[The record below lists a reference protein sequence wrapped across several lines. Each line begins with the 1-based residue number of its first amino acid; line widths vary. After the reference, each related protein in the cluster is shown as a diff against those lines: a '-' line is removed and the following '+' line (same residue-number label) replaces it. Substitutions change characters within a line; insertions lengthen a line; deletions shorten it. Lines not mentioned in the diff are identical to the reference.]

1 MTRDV
6 QQNFEILEH
15 TADVGFRARGATAA
29 ELFQHAADAF
39 LFIACDRAEAR
50 ERETLPVVVDGDD
63 LPSLLVNF
71 LEEIL
76 YLFDAGRFATVR
88 VSVDEITCSMVRA
101 RLHGEPRDPARHPWK
116 LIVKAVTYH
125 GLEVGEH
132 AGRWEA
138 RVFMDV

>member
-1 MTRDV
+1 MTTDGPHG
-6 QQNFEILEH
+6 FEILEH
-15 TADVGFRARGATAA
+15 TADIGFRARGATAV

-39 LFIACDRAEAR
+39 LSIACNRTEAR
-50 ERETLPVVVDGDD
+50 ERETMEVVVDGDD

-88 VSVDEITCSMVRA
+88 VSVDEVTGRLLRA
-101 RLHGEPRDPARHPWK
+101 RLHGEPRDPARHPWR
-116 LIVKAVTYH
+116 LIVKAITYH

-132 AGRWEA
+132 GGRWEA

>member
-1 MTRDV
+1 MTTDAPHG
-6 QQNFEILEH
+6 FEILEH
-15 TADVGFRARGATAA
+15 TADVGFRARGATAV

-39 LFIACDRAEAR
+39 LFIACDRAEAH

-76 YLFDAGRFATVR
+76 FLFDAGRFATVR
-88 VSVDEITCSMVRA
+88 VSVDEITGSLIRA
-101 RLHGEPRDPARHPWK
+101 RLHGEPRDPARHPWR

-132 AGRWEA
+132 GGRWEA

>member
-1 MTRDV
+1 MSTEAPHG
-6 QQNFEILEH
+6 FEILEH

-39 LFIACDRAEAR
+39 LFIACDRAETR
-50 ERETLPVVVDGDD
+50 ERETLPLTVDGDD

-76 YLFDAGRFATVR
+76 YLFDAGRFAASR
-88 VSVDEITCSMVRA
+88 VSVDEVTGTLVRA
-101 RLHGEPRDPARHPWK
+101 RLHGEARDPARHPWK
-116 LIVKAVTYH
+116 LIVKAMTYH

-132 AGRWEA
+132 GGRWEA
-138 RVFMDV
+138 RVFVDV